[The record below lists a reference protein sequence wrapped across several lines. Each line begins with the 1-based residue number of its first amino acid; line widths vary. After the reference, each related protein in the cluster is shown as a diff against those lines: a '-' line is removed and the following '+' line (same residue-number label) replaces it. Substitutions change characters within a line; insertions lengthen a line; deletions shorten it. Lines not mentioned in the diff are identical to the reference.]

1 MVCASAISR
10 AVISLLSLS
19 PTLHHSRRAGK
30 QMSAHVKKG
39 REMRLR
45 RLIAL
50 LALTSLATLG
60 TPGTAL
66 AAVKEE
72 MSYGYFYGTFEQTS
86 NIVLLAGGTAD
97 EFCPEGFDGSP
108 GMTTSRTFVRQDGS
122 VDVKVNDRRQPIH
135 LYETGPLDAMAW
147 ITEVCENLD
156 SGAPEPFAS
165 GTANLKVRDSYLF
178 DGGPPERLFN
188 SVNGRAT
195 GTDGTEYSVRA
206 SADIPFEDGA
216 PVGIPPDW
224 LSFDLK
230 EIGR

>member
-1 MVCASAISR
+1 
-10 AVISLLSLS
+10 
-19 PTLHHSRRAGK
+19 
-30 QMSAHVKKG
+30 
-39 REMRLR
+39 MRK
-45 RLIAL
+45 LIAL

-66 AAVKEE
+66 AAVEEE
-72 MSYGYFYGTFEQTS
+72 MSYGYFYGTFGLDD
-86 NIVLLAGGTAD
+86 NVVLLAGGTAE

-122 VDVKVNDRRQPIH
+122 VDVKVDDGGQPIH
-135 LYETGPLDAMAW
+135 LYESGTLDAMAW
-147 ITEVCENLD
+147 ITQVCA
-156 SGAPEPFAS
+156 GTVAPVLLAS
-165 GTANLKVRDSYLF
+165 GTANLKVRDNYLF

-188 SVNGRAT
+188 SVNGTAT
-195 GTDGTEYSVRA
+195 GTDGTEYKVRA